1 MPPPASDWRVEE
13 ATLNLDLTETQ
24 SLHEETLF
32 GLIEAQVPFDR
43 IRELERE
50 GASDRMLWKAVLEQ
64 GWLGL
69 PFSEELGGAGGSLV
83 DAGLLVEEFSRRA
96 AIVPI
101 LEVVAIG
108 RVLQEQGLDEIVRA
122 ILAGDA
128 VPVPAIFEGGGA
140 TTDVSL
146 EVRDGTVSGEK
157 TFVDYGQFA
166 THHVVAARGD
176 GEVGLYLVESTATGV
191 HAEPLRS
198 IGRTPVCNI
207 RYAKTAAQRIA
218 GADALESLVR
228 LGRALA
234 SVQCVGAMQQA
245 LDMSVAYANVREQF
259 GTTIG
264 TFQAVRH
271 HCSNMAIRVASARVL
286 GYEALDSID
295 RGVATDASVASA
307 KAAASRAAPE
317 VTMLAHQIHGGN
329 GVIEENDLYFY
340 TLRAKESSL
349 AWGSVDDCLDIV
361 AAQVHAES
369 DWF

>member
-1 MPPPASDWRVEE
+1 M
-13 ATLNLDLTETQ
+13 NLDLSETQ
-24 SLHEETLF
+24 SLLQETVRSYL
-32 GLIEAQVPFDR
+32 EAEVPYDR
-43 IRELERE
+43 IRELEKE
-50 GASDRMLWKAVLEQ
+50 GASDRVLWKATVEQ

-69 PFSEELGGAGGSLV
+69 PFSEALGGGGGSLV
-83 DAGLLVEEFSRRA
+83 DVGLLVEEFSRRA

-101 LEVVAIG
+101 LEVVAVG
-108 RVLQEQGLDEIVRA
+108 RILQDQGCDEIVRA

-146 EVRDGTVSGEK
+146 EVRDGAITGEK
-157 TFVDYGQFA
+157 TFVDYGHFA
-166 THHVVAARGD
+166 THHVVAARED
-176 GEVGLYLVESTATGV
+176 GQVALYLVDAADAGV

-198 IGRTPVCNI
+198 IGRTPVCNV
-207 RYAKTAAQRIA
+207 RYQEVAAERIA
-218 GADALESLVR
+218 DAGALESLAR

-245 LDMSVAYANVREQF
+245 LDMTVAYANVREQF

-264 TFQAVRH
+264 SFQAVRH
-271 HCSNMAIRVASARVL
+271 HCANMAIRVASARML
-286 GYEALDSID
+286 AYEALDSID
-295 RGVATDASVASA
+295 RGVATDASVATA
-307 KAAASRAAPE
+307 KVAASRAAPE

-349 AWGSVDDCLDIV
+349 AWGTVDDCLDIV